1 MADYRKLAIDLIAAG
16 GKFDA
21 VESRLLKKALYA
33 DGKISHEEVLFVGEL
48 RTSMVK
54 RAKGEQTDAI
64 DRFFL
69 ACLHDG
75 IIGNGIISAEEVG
88 IIKKLLVADKRLAP
102 SAKKFLEN
110 LKKKATSVAPEF
122 DALLAS
128 VSKK

>member
-33 DGKISHEEVLFVGEL
+33 DGRISHEEVLFVGEL

-54 RAKGEQTDAI
+54 RARGEQTDAI
-64 DRFFL
+64 DKFFL
-69 ACLHDG
+69 NCLQDG
-75 IIGNGIISAEEVG
+75 VIGNGIISAEEVG
-88 IIKKLLVADKRLAP
+88 IIKKLVVGDKKLKGY
-102 SAKKFLEN
+102 AKKFLES